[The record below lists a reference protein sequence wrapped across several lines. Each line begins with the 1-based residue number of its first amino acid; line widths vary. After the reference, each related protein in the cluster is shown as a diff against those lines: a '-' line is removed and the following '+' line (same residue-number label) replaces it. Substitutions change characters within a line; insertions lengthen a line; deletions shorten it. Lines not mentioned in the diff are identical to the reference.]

1 MKRRVLV
8 SACPLALMMALA
20 PPALAVESR
29 VTWDAT
35 AGSYLLAN
43 TVGEQDDTMASCSS
57 GNVRRTSRRSRST
70 LRP

>member
-29 VTWDAT
+29 VTRDAT
-35 AGSYLLAN
+35 AGSYLAN
-43 TVGEQDDTMASCSS
+43 TVSEQDDTMASCSS